1 MAFPT
6 SETLEALISPLV
18 ASHHLDVEGIKV
30 NRAGKKSSVT
40 IQLDGDQRPGL
51 DLLEVVSQEI
61 SELFDATEE
70 RGTLNFGAG
79 YTLEVTTPG
88 VDRPLTLPR
97 HWRRNRGRLVK
108 VTQDEKQSTWRI
120 GALDKEEARV
130 VLVQKQGRNLVVESL
145 VLANTPRAV
154 VEIEFAQ
161 APEEQLELTN
171 MSYDE
176 AMQWREDHA

>member
-6 SETLEALISPLV
+6 PETLEALITPL
-18 ASHHLDVEGIKV
+18 ANSHQLDVEGIKV
-30 NRAGKKSSVT
+30 NKAGKKSSVT
-40 IQLDGDQRPGL
+40 IQLDGEQRPGL

-61 SELFDATEE
+61 SELFDAAEAQS
-70 RGTLNFGAG
+70 TLNFGAG

-88 VDRPLTLPR
+88 VDRPLSMPR
-97 HWRRNRGRLVK
+97 HWRRNRGRLVQVAQADK
-108 VTQDEKQSTWRI
+108 RSTWRI
-120 GALDKEEARV
+120 GALDAEEAHV
-130 VLVQKQGRNLVVESL
+130 ILVQKRGRELVVESL
-145 VLANTPRAV
+145 ALANTPRAV